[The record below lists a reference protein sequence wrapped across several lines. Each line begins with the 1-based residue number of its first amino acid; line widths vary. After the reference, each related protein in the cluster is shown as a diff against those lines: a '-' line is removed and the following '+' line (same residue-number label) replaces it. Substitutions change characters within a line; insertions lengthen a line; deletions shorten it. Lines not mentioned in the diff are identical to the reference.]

1 METPSEAVNAHE
13 VIPPWEAEAAA
24 PPPPAHPKSHA
35 VHQPEPE
42 PAPRRSG
49 VSGGMLAAIIA
60 GALVVLVAAIF
71 FGYGLVLK
79 GGDTI
84 YPNVFVTGINV
95 GGMTAEEAKTAV
107 ADSVAASYSSA
118 TLNVQ
123 LPDRTLSFTPDQT
136 NVALDA
142 DEAIA
147 EAMAYGR
154 SGNPFSAVLNFFSCR
169 SKEHYIDLQTVLNL
183 DTDYIHQ
190 MIDDL
195 AAEVEM
201 DPKPSEVSFN
211 EATGTITVQVGYPD
225 RKLDSEGLYDAV
237 YNAFMNSDFAP
248 LTWEYQEVPCELV
261 DLTPYYEQYCTE
273 VKNAEYDEENHVITD
288 EVPGY
293 GFDLEEANQ
302 KLSTAEPGSTVI
314 IQMEDIEPEVTKADL
329 NSEMFGTSCTRCPPN
344 TPTTPTVP
352 TTWILPARPSTARS

>member
-1 METPSEAVNAHE
+1 MQRTTRDMERQLHEQETILIPEVETPSEAVNAHE

-49 VSGGMLAAIIA
+49 VSGGLLAAMIG

-71 FGYGLVLK
+71 FGDGLVLK

-154 SGNPFSAVLNFFSCR
+154 SGNPFSAVLNYFSCR
-169 SKEHYIDLQTVLNL
+169 SKEPPERCWRRCL
-183 DTDYIHQ
+183 
-190 MIDDL
+190 
-195 AAEVEM
+195 
-201 DPKPSEVSFN
+201 
-211 EATGTITVQVGYPD
+211 
-225 RKLDSEGLYDAV
+225 
-237 YNAFMNSDFAP
+237 
-248 LTWEYQEVPCELV
+248 PC
-261 DLTPYYEQYCTE
+261 
-273 VKNAEYDEENHVITD
+273 
-288 EVPGY
+288 
-293 GFDLEEANQ
+293 
-302 KLSTAEPGSTVI
+302 
-314 IQMEDIEPEVTKADL
+314 
-329 NSEMFGTSCTRCPPN
+329 
-344 TPTTPTVP
+344 
-352 TTWILPARPSTARS
+352 ARPG